1 MRVLKFNVTGQILKA
16 DNKCDFDNIVAGSKN
31 YLIADFTFDD
41 EWSKYK
47 KVAVFLNG
55 KNEYPVL
62 IEENK
67 CVIDSQALTSGWFYV
82 YVVGQLQ
89 NERINTNSVGV
100 RQVLR

>member
-1 MRVLKFNVTGQILKA
+1 MRVLKVNVTGQILKA
-16 DNKCDFDNIVAGSKN
+16 DNKCDFDNIVAGTKH
-31 YLIADFTFDD
+31 YLIAEFTFDN

-47 KVAVFLNG
+47 KVAVFVNG
-55 KNEYPVL
+55 KNECPVL

-89 NERINTNSVGV
+89 NERINTNQVGV

>member
-1 MRVLKFNVTGQILKA
+1 MRVLKFNVIGQILKA

-47 KVAVFLNG
+47 KVAVFVNG

-67 CVIDSQALTSGWFYV
+67 CNIDNNALTSGWFYV
-82 YVVGQLQ
+82 YVVGQLK

>member
-1 MRVLKFNVTGQILKA
+1 MRVLKFNVIGQILKA

-47 KVAVFLNG
+47 KVAVFVNG

-67 CVIDSQALTSGWFYV
+67 CIIDNNALTSGWFYV
-82 YVVGQLQ
+82 YVVGQLK
-89 NERINTNSVGV
+89 NERINTNQVGV

>member
-1 MRVLKFNVTGQILKA
+1 MRVLKFNVTGQILKV
-16 DNKCDFDNIVAGSKN
+16 DNKCDFENIVAGSKN
-31 YLIADFTFDD
+31 YLIAEFTFDN
-41 EWSKYK
+41 EWLQYK
-47 KVAVFLNG
+47 KVAVFMNG

-62 IEENK
+62 IEGNK